1 MDNKTKPGEKVFP
14 VLLLMLGIFVT
25 KEAWGMYSR
34 SPELSGYGTIPL
46 FCGVMM
52 VVLSVIIIITNF
64 FRKSELTGMTM
75 REKTI
80 AVIKHLFSA
89 DVLVMLVMIAAYC
102 VLLAN
107 GIPFIVSSPIFLW
120 AAMTYLE
127 RGNFVKN
134 ILFTAIVMAFVIL
147 VFKVGFHVVLP

>member
-1 MDNKTKPGEKVFP
+1 MDKKTKPGEKVFP

-34 SPELSGYGTIPL
+34 APELSGYGTIPL
-46 FCGVMM
+46 FCGMMM
-52 VVLSVIIIITNF
+52 VVLSAIIIITNF

-75 REKTI
+75 EDKAI

-107 GIPFIVSSPIFLW
+107 GVPFIVSSPIFLW

-134 ILFTAIVMAFVIL
+134 IFFTAIVMGFIIL